1 MFLGWIT
8 FIKQKLLWP
17 HKILV
22 WNKSKDLVEKFLRT
36 LTWLYI
42 SLEIPTIKKHPV
54 CQSFESFLLKVIL
67 RPWPSEFFIPDPV
80 FAARTEIKVWQDY
93 HLRKLLTQISI
104 SRGCKQLISS
114 YIKLHVVEKSFHS
127 CWPWLKRAFLD
138 QAAHVFD
145 LQCQMMSQTR
155 TYSMPNLAFW

>member
-1 MFLGWIT
+1 MKHDLDPSSIVLG
-8 FIKQKLLWP
+8 
-17 HKILV
+17 
-22 WNKSKDLVEKFLRT
+22 NSN
-36 LTWLYI
+36 Y
-42 SLEIPTIKKHPV
+42 
-54 CQSFESFLLKVIL
+54 CA
-67 RPWPSEFFIPDPV
+67 V
-80 FAARTEIKVWQDY
+80 FAARKEIKVWQDY

-155 TYSMPNLAFW
+155 TYSMPNLAF

>member
-22 WNKSKDLVEKFLRT
+22 WNKSKDLVGKFLIT

-54 CQSFESFLLKVIL
+54 CQSFESFLLEVIL
-67 RPWPSEFFIPDPV
+67 RPWPSEFFTPDPV

-93 HLRKLLTQISI
+93 HLKKLLTQISI
-104 SRGCKQLISS
+104 SRGCKQFISS
-114 YIKLHVVEKSFHS
+114 YIKETGMGITSVSLLLEGILLT
-127 CWPWLKRAFLD
+127 PLRLMAFAQLF
-138 QAAHVFD
+138 AD
-145 LQCQMMSQTR
+145 LVGG
-155 TYSMPNLAFW
+155 W